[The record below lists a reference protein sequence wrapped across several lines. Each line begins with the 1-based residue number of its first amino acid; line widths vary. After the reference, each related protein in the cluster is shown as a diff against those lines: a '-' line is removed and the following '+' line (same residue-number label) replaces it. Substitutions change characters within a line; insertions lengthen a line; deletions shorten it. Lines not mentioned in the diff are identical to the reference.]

1 MEFGGFLMWN
11 LAYFIGVVVR
21 KNTKILPAIVTT
33 SHSFVQSY
41 KSMIP
46 TENYYIHFETLWKKA
61 TTILNADGVDKQ
73 RQETTHQA
81 LLDFAKDIAT

>member
-1 MEFGGFLMWN
+1 MWN

-46 TENYYIHFETLWKKA
+46 TEDYYIHFETLWKKGSNNPKCRWSRQAAARDYPPSA
-61 TTILNADGVDKQ
+61 T
-73 RQETTHQA
+73 
-81 LLDFAKDIAT
+81 